1 MMAIQQQQMIEQMR
15 AQDELLRQKIMQLQL
30 EEQSKAQQTEVLEQ
44 VQKGQVEDDEAQ
56 RVIQEK
62 SAEMFNLMMED
73 DDPRFKES
81 KFLGFLS
88 KVMKG
93 ELKIT
98 DDQIV
103 EVKPEEMKSEEQN
116 NSWEYKM

>member
-1 MMAIQQQQMIEQMR
+1 
-15 AQDELLRQKIMQLQL
+15 
-30 EEQSKAQQTEVLEQ
+30 
-44 VQKGQVEDDEAQ
+44 
-56 RVIQEK
+56 
-62 SAEMFNLMMED
+62 MED

-103 EVKPEEMKSEEQN
+103 EVKPEGQRKQQLSPQIHLRSPPYAHKRSLLFYIADPMQHALCRNDKFFQYN
-116 NSWEYKM
+116 A